1 MARLWEIREDYEPDF
16 YNERGDKGS
25 EYHKAFKEG
34 CMHGYKKAMKEF
46 DEMEYRHY
54 PSHGREYEDY
64 TEYRRMGGRR

>member
-46 DEMEYRHY
+46 EEMERQL
-54 PSHGREYEDY
+54 
-64 TEYRRMGGRR
+64 